1 MLYYNCNQEEHKRWW
16 RRLGKE
22 YALYKGDELLAFGTI
37 KEISDQLKIKENT
50 LHYYKTPSYIK
61 RTSEKARRLIKI

>member
-1 MLYYNCNQEEHKRWW
+1 MV
-16 RRLGKE
+16 KE

-37 KEISDQLKIKENT
+37 KEISDQLKIKEKT

-61 RTSEKARRLIKI
+61 RTSEKSRRLIKI

>member
-1 MLYYNCNQEEHKRWW
+1 MS
-16 RRLGKE
+16 KE

-50 LHYYKTPSYIK
+50 LLYYKTPSYIK
-61 RTSEKARRLIKI
+61 RTSELKARRLIKI

>member
-1 MLYYNCNQEEHKRWW
+1 M
-16 RRLGKE
+16 GKE

-61 RTSEKARRLIKI
+61 RTSEETARRLIEI